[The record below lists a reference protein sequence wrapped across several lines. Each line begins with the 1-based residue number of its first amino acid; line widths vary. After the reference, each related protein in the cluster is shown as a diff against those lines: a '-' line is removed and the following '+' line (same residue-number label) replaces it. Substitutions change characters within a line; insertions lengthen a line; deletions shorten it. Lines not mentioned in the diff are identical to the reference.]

1 MHIYDYTFLDGLR
14 LPANLAGLLDSLRAA
29 LKRSHAQQEP
39 APEPDFAGLPGQ
51 LREAYDASGAE
62 PLLLVPCV
70 TLDVLCTLPGD
81 PDPHGA
87 AVGLAKALLARSGYP
102 ACAGFPLEEKIQSC
116 RFFYQRSLE
125 RAAAHW
131 EDNGSDYLC
140 YIEMFLSLL
149 YLCAGELRPAPAAP
163 RRGAKRAAV
172 EDLVLKSK
180 TPVSK
185 AEICAS
191 LPQVSPTTVE
201 AVLGAMVRQG
211 TIRKVGAARAARYI
225 RA

>member
-1 MHIYDYTFLDGLR
+1 MHIYNYAFLDDLR
-14 LPANLAGLLDSLRAA
+14 LPENLAGLLGSLRAA
-29 LKRSHAQQEP
+29 LKPYP
-39 APEPDFAGLPGQ
+39 AKPGNTPEPDFAGLPDR
-51 LREAYDASGAE
+51 LREAYDASRAE

-70 TLDVLCTLPGD
+70 TLDVLCTLPDSQGT
-81 PDPHGA
+81 A
-87 AVGLAKALLARSGYP
+87 MGLAKALLARSGYP
-102 ACAGFPLEEKIQSC
+102 VCADFPLEEKIESC

-149 YLCAGELRPAPAAP
+149 YLCAGELPPARPAP
-163 RRGAKRAAV
+163 RRGAKRAAI
-172 EDLVLKSK
+172 EDLVLQSE

-185 AEICAS
+185 AEICAA

-211 TIRKVGAARAARYI
+211 AIRKVGAARAARYI

>member
-1 MHIYDYTFLDGLR
+1 MHIYDYTFLDGLQ
-14 LPANLAGLLDSLRAA
+14 LPENLAGLLGSLRTA
-29 LKRSHAQQEP
+29 LKRSP
-39 APEPDFAGLPGQ
+39 AHPGPLPEPGFTGLPIE
-51 LREAYDASGAE
+51 LREAYEASRAE

-70 TLDVLCTLPGD
+70 TLDVLCTLPAE
-81 PDPHGA
+81 PDQYGK

-102 ACAGFPLEEKIQSC
+102 VCADFPLEEKIDGC

-131 EDNGSDYLC
+131 EENGSDYLC
-140 YIEMFLSLL
+140 YMEMFLSIV
-149 YLCAGELRPAPAAP
+149 YLCAKELPPAPPAR
-163 RRGAKRAAV
+163 RRGAKRAAI
-172 EDLVLKSK
+172 EDLVLQCED
-180 TPVSK
+180 PISK
-185 AEICAS
+185 AEICAA